1 MFTKQRKKEVPHFT
15 VMRFPLTVIRISVI
29 VVMLGFFSGISF
41 ISTAAPTQ
49 VRINP
54 LSQTV
59 NASTSFSV
67 TVNCVPEE
75 PVKAFEL
82 KLSFN
87 PSLVQVI
94 SVSEGDI
101 FDGYT
106 TFFSPGVIDN
116 SVGTIV
122 NIYNLIV
129 GPGNITG
136 AGSLVVINCTARS
149 TSGTSPL
156 SLYDVRL
163 TNETGYI
170 DISVSSGSVTVTGGS
185 SPPGPPSEPPSEPG
199 NTPPSEPFRPLG
211 PVFVEINTSYS
222 YSSAAIDVD
231 GDLVRL
237 RFDWGDGTLSAWSDF
252 VASNTT
258 VSAFHQW
265 TNISTYEIRVIAQDF
280 SGENSSWSEALNVTI
295 SQYEPAGI
303 PPVGSF
309 LLPVNATANQTAV
322 FDASDSY
329 DPDGI
334 IVSYFWDFGDGSTGQ
349 EAIVGHT
356 YQSPGWYTVIL
367 TVTDNSGLTTDISQV
382 LSVASVTGSSTGG
395 DGGFGFLSMFPP
407 LDVLLLIIV
416 VILIVVG
423 VFLYSRYK
431 PQRVIVSKHVERS
444 TQKPARVGTPMVDI
458 NQIVD
463 GLFTEVKSRRQM
475 LKTDSILD
483 AYNTLI
489 VGRMEQ
495 NPGSAIPN
503 VSMNQVEELVNR
515 RIHTLIAE
523 KIDQL

>member
-1 MFTKQRKKEVPHFT
+1 MLPHLT
-15 VMRFPLTVIRISVI
+15 VMRFPLTVIRISLI
-29 VVMLGFFSGISF
+29 VVMLGFFSGMCF
-41 ISTAAPTQ
+41 ISSAAPTQ

-101 FDGYT
+101 FGGYT

-116 SVGTIV
+116 SGGTIV

-129 GPGNITG
+129 GPGNITS

-185 SPPGPPSEPPSEPG
+185 NPPSPPSEPPSEPD
-199 NTPPSEPFRPLG
+199 NTPPSVPFRPLG
-211 PVFVEINTSYS
+211 PLFVEINTSYS
-222 YSSAAIDVD
+222 YSSAAVDVD

-237 RFDWGDGTLSAWSDF
+237 RFDWGDGTLSVWSDF

-258 VSAFHQW
+258 VSAFHEW

-295 SQYEPAGI
+295 SQNEPEGI

-322 FDASDSY
+322 FDASASY
-329 DPDGI
+329 DPDGSI
-334 IVSYFWDFGDGSTGQ
+334 ISYFWDFGDGSTGQ

-356 YQSPGWYTVIL
+356 YQNPGWYTVIL
-367 TVTDNSGLTTDISQV
+367 TVTDNSGLTANSSQV
-382 LSVASVTGSSTGG
+382 LSVASVTGASTGG
-395 DGGFGFLSMFPP
+395 DFGFLSLFPP

-416 VILIVVG
+416 VIMIAVG
-423 VFLYSRYK
+423 ALLYSRYR
-431 PQRVIVSKHVERS
+431 PQKVLVSKHVERS
-444 TQKPARVGTPMVDI
+444 TQNPAPISTSMADI

-463 GLFTEVKSRRQM
+463 GLFMEVKSRRQV

-489 VGRMEQ
+489 VRRMEQ
-495 NPGSAIPN
+495 NPGSTIPN

-515 RIHTLIAE
+515 RIHALIAE